1 MKNSPQVGFEAC
13 QSAILQN
20 AIRHHTTV
28 KQNRGTFRS
37 AGRLHRLNQ
46 TPISLTTPSIQ
57 YRLIDMA
64 GNQEQDPVMVKVR
77 ARFESSG
84 LSLHD
89 LGMRMGYPVD
99 SARKSA
105 WQFIQKT
112 DDPRL
117 SMLRRFAK
125 AMQIPL

>member
-1 MKNSPQVGFEAC
+1 
-13 QSAILQN
+13 
-20 AIRHHTTV
+20 
-28 KQNRGTFRS
+28 
-37 AGRLHRLNQ
+37 
-46 TPISLTTPSIQ
+46 
-57 YRLIDMA
+57 
-64 GNQEQDPVMVKVR
+64 MVKVR
-77 ARFESSG
+77 ASFEESG

-89 LGMRMGYPVD
+89 LGMRMGYPED

-125 AMQIPL
+125 AMDISLVGLIDEKKSRP